1 MSNDL
6 VATTPSANEQSA
18 HESPAK
24 RDTRRP
30 NAEFLAHL
38 VATAVQ
44 APQTRVRRRAEPKEA
59 TAAYDAL
66 DRSPIP
72 SGRSLSRSL

>member
-6 VATTPSANEQSA
+6 VATTPSVDEQSA
-18 HESPAK
+18 K
-24 RDTRRP
+24 RDSRRP

-66 DRSPIP
+66 DHSPIP